1 MRTEIVEQDVKP
13 VGMVVMKA
21 GTIWSV
27 RRAIG
32 AQGSSGVSL
41 PIVRR
46 SVRPQPARISRSR
59 RTRMNHEQ
67 YLQWESDA
75 RLILLAVYDP
85 NEVNKI
91 LQWFRGI
98 KGDDERQLVGS
109 ETVDMLN
116 RSIGDFS
123 LYRSLMIRVWYYAP
137 YILAED

>member
-1 MRTEIVEQDVKP
+1 
-13 VGMVVMKA
+13 
-21 GTIWSV
+21 
-27 RRAIG
+27 
-32 AQGSSGVSL
+32 
-41 PIVRR
+41 
-46 SVRPQPARISRSR
+46 
-59 RTRMNHEQ
+59 MNHEQ